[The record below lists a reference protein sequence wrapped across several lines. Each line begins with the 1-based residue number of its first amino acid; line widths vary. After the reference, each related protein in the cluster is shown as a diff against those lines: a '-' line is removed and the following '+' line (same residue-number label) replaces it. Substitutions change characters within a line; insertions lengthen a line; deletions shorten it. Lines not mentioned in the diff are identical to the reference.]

1 MFNSTIWI
9 RHDPEASARAH
20 GNPMDCLRDRMFA
33 MEHNLDTLRT
43 RLTQVADLRDAQG
56 IRADH
61 RDIIARLNEVEECA
75 TVHTLREFMS
85 KICRL
90 EALFTGEDG
99 GAIFGAIRACNQRI
113 DSQKN
118 ALEDIDARIRTQDW
132 YHDISDQAEDEEM
145 ENQSAIENRAS
156 GRRRPRGHAPQRRT
170 MQQWTRPTPR
180 PPLPEGNAQ
189 ALENERTSENVEE
202 MQQAMQRLLAAYNQ
216 CTTRDTQTD
225 DRMEQFR
232 SNLRRD
238 ALDLALTVKR
248 IEQDVQHQYQATA
261 RLKQKQSLQNDVQE
275 RVKGLEERLRVAL
288 EHETHVN
295 QTIDRNAHTQCASI
309 AAIMELQRDVRKL
322 VEDMASRVDQWFDH
336 SQGTSDAAQNELS
349 TQALLETNDLRSKVA
364 RLTEQNTKLEGSVSY
379 LSSLQE
385 HVDALWKCL
394 PPGTGEDGPER
405 VVSAAEGQ
413 DEMDE
418 FRADVYHKIKE
429 LATGLNNLRES
440 VTLIEKDRDESW
452 EAVSHRVST
461 MVESS
466 VGSLTERLT
475 ELEHTVQSQ
484 GTTPVTDDDVL
495 DMKTWST
502 LEQVIWAE
510 LNKVK
515 ETAQEVPNIYTLCE
529 GLQENQKSQEKQ
541 ITVLRNFARQ
551 VERYLAQVKSG
562 AVAPKESMDTRKTR
576 GESNESL
583 GYVPGA
589 PASSSAGANP
599 TRQSPTPPQTPTT
612 HGPKSKGGHCPKK
625 IT

>member
-1 MFNSTIWI
+1 MSSHDRSGAVAPDAAQHREDNEAYAPRRSDRFRGRLQTPDPYMFNSTIWI

-43 RLTQVADLRDAQG
+43 CLTQVADLRDAQG

-61 RDIIARLNEVEECA
+61 RDIIARLSEVEECA

-145 ENQSAIENRAS
+145 ENQSGIENRAS

-170 MQQWTRPTPR
+170 MRQWTRPMPR

-189 ALENERTSENVEE
+189 ALENERTSENVEV

-216 CTTRDTQTD
+216 CTTRVTQTD
-225 DRMEQFR
+225 DRMEQFW

-261 RLKQKQSLQNDVQE
+261 RLKQSLQNDVQE

-309 AAIMELQRDVRKL
+309 AAIMEEQRDVRKL

-336 SQGTSDAAQNELS
+336 SQGTSH
-349 TQALLETNDLRSKVA
+349 KWHC
-364 RLTEQNTKLEGSVSY
+364 TE
-379 LSSLQE
+379 
-385 HVDALWKCL
+385 
-394 PPGTGEDGPER
+394 
-405 VVSAAEGQ
+405 
-413 DEMDE
+413 
-418 FRADVYHKIKE
+418 
-429 LATGLNNLRES
+429 
-440 VTLIEKDRDESW
+440 
-452 EAVSHRVST
+452 
-461 MVESS
+461 
-466 VGSLTERLT
+466 
-475 ELEHTVQSQ
+475 
-484 GTTPVTDDDVL
+484 
-495 DMKTWST
+495 
-502 LEQVIWAE
+502 
-510 LNKVK
+510 
-515 ETAQEVPNIYTLCE
+515 
-529 GLQENQKSQEKQ
+529 
-541 ITVLRNFARQ
+541 
-551 VERYLAQVKSG
+551 
-562 AVAPKESMDTRKTR
+562 
-576 GESNESL
+576 
-583 GYVPGA
+583 
-589 PASSSAGANP
+589 
-599 TRQSPTPPQTPTT
+599 
-612 HGPKSKGGHCPKK
+612 
-625 IT
+625 